1 MNFSNKENSCVGR
14 GNGVVLG
21 VFFFWFRFF
30 LEFEPVL
37 IEGGGGSGVDKLIK
51 VKLQNLFSSVLFILL
66 NGESG

>member
-21 VFFFWFRFF
+21 LFFFLFRFF

>member
-21 VFFFWFRFF
+21 LVFFGFGFF

-37 IEGGGGSGVDKLIK
+37 IEGGGGGRGST
-51 VKLQNLFSSVLFILL
+51 N
-66 NGESG
+66 

>member
-1 MNFSNKENSCVGR
+1 M
-14 GNGVVLG
+14 VLFWG
-21 VFFFWFRFF
+21 CFFFGFCFF

-37 IEGGGGSGVDKLIK
+37 IEGGGGGSGVDKLIK

>member
-1 MNFSNKENSCVGR
+1 M
-14 GNGVVLG
+14 VLFWG
-21 VFFFWFRFF
+21 CFFGFGFF

-37 IEGGGGSGVDKLIK
+37 IEGGGGVGVDKLIK

>member
-21 VFFFWFRFF
+21 LLFFLFRFF

-37 IEGGGGSGVDKLIK
+37 IEGGGGGRGST
-51 VKLQNLFSSVLFILL
+51 N
-66 NGESG
+66 

>member
-21 VFFFWFRFF
+21 LLFFLFRFF

-37 IEGGGGSGVDKLIK
+37 IEGGGSGVDKLIK